1 MPKDD
6 KKKKS
11 NKGYRKWYHFWHR
24 VGKDM
29 ERK

>member
-1 MPKDD
+1 MQKDG
-6 KKKKS
+6 KKKS

>member
-1 MPKDD
+1 MPKGD
-6 KKKKS
+6 KKKS

-24 VGKDM
+24 AGKDM